1 MITLII
7 LAIIALMV
15 LIIGG
20 VFVLVF
26 GLPILDVGIAV
37 GVLWVLF
44 RGIPKGI
51 KALTGLAKKKNDPD
65 IIEGSF
71 TETKKN

>member
-7 LAIIALMV
+7 LAIIALMAV
-15 LIIGG
+15 IIGG
-20 VFVLVF
+20 VFVLIF
-26 GLPILDVGIAV
+26 GLPILDVAIAV
-37 GVLWVLF
+37 GVLWIIF

-51 KALTGLAKKKNDPD
+51 KALTGLAKKKKEPE

-71 TETKKN
+71 KEKN